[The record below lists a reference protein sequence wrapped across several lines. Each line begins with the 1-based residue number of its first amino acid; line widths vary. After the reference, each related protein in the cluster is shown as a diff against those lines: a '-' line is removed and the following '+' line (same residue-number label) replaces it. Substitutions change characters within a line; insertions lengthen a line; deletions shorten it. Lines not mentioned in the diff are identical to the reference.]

1 VPSLKSSQKSF
12 KPSSLEHCANESTL
26 NMKDFAISILSDN
39 LTEEMETIHDAY
51 LQIKDEFLNTQAR
64 CSKLTYIN
72 ENFRD
77 FIQ

>member
-1 VPSLKSSQKSF
+1 
-12 KPSSLEHCANESTL
+12 
-26 NMKDFAISILSDN
+26 MKDFAISILSDN